1 MTFRS
6 AVDRFF
12 LFAAIAIVTLVTL
25 NIFPATSFST
35 FGSTKQIEISLPKDA
50 NLINVRDYG
59 AKGNGISDD
68 TEAIRQAVQANL
80 NGDLPQEVLRNR
92 TILFP
97 AGTYLVSDTITWS
110 DKNGQSSLT
119 WQGEGFGRT
128 ILKLKDSSKAFSNS
142 QQPHS
147 LIEIN
152 DKEAVSD
159 SFACL
164 SRSVWDLSRLVGDT
178 ECNRAEAL
186 GKNYIFDL
194 SLNIGKNNPGAIG
207 INFNN
212 SENGAI
218 ENVAIVSED
227 KKGAVGL
234 YLGNNFVAGLVKNL
248 TIKGFDV
255 GISGGTTI
263 NSITLENLLLEKQN
277 RVGIENKYL
286 SLAIRRLL
294 SINSVPAVSNSGK
307 NSSIVLID
315 SELRGGDRNNVG
327 IENNGQIFIRN
338 VSIQGYQTSIALG
351 NSPRDRVIKKLKEV
365 TPTKITEFVSSAP
378 LSVFAP
384 PKLKTPPK
392 SLNVYIEETPKF
404 IDRNLHNWAN
414 VVNYGA
420 KPNDGID
427 DSVAIQKAIDS
438 GKNTVYFPWGTY
450 DLQTSA
456 IVRGKVRRMLGFNST
471 VRSNSSAFIFAN
483 KEYPI
488 LLERFNFT
496 ENSQLE
502 HHSLQSVILRHTYV
516 PTVRNVV
523 EKSLLLLENVTT
535 GAIAISKEQQVY
547 AHQLNCNLSN
557 SHPAIE
563 NDNGI
568 VWLFGYYSNL
578 ANTAAASFNGALTE
592 IHAGLFSANSPD
604 NSTKIPLLIN
614 KDASVSAIYQELS
627 LNSPFQIQIQE
638 THHQQTKILTRKSLA
653 DRERFVMPLYFGYEY
668 KNFSQKNK

>member
-6 AVDRFF
+6 AADRFL
-12 LFAAIAIVTLVTL
+12 LFTAIAIVTLVTL
-25 NIFPATSFST
+25 NILPAFPFAS
-35 FGSTKQIEISLPKDA
+35 FGSIKQIEIALPKDA
-50 NLINVRDYG
+50 NFINIRDYG
-59 AKGNGISDD
+59 AKGNGTSDD
-68 TEAIRQAVQANL
+68 TEAIRQAVKTNF
-80 NGDLPQEVLRNR
+80 NSDR

-97 AGTYLVSDTITWS
+97 AGTYLVSDTIAWG
-110 DKNGQSSLT
+110 DKNRQSSLT
-119 WQGEGFGRT
+119 WQGEGFGKT
-128 ILKLKDSSKAFSNS
+128 IIKLKDNSKAFSNS

-152 DKEAVSD
+152 DKETASDRAKAV
-159 SFACL
+159 
-164 SRSVWDLSRLVGDT
+164 
-178 ECNRAEAL
+178 
-186 GKNYIFDL
+186 GKNYLFDL

-234 YLGNNFVAGLVKNL
+234 YLGNNFASGLVKNL

-255 GISGGTTI
+255 AISGGTTT

-294 SINSVPAVSNSGK
+294 SINSVPAVSNSGGK

-315 SELRGGDRNNVG
+315 SELRGGDRNKVA

-338 VSIQGYQTSIALG
+338 VTIQGYQTSIALG
-351 NSPRDRVIKKLKEV
+351 NSPREQISKKLKEV
-365 TPTKITEFVSSAP
+365 TSTKITEYVSSAP
-378 LSVFAP
+378 LAVFDP

-502 HHSLQSVILRHTYV
+502 HRSLQTVILRHTYV
-516 PTVRNVV
+516 PKVKNIVA
-523 EKSLLLLENVTT
+523 KSLLLLENVTT
-535 GAIAISKEQQVY
+535 GAIALSKEQQLY
-547 AHQLNCNLSN
+547 AHQLNSKLSN
-557 SHPAIE
+557 SNPSIE
-563 NDNGI
+563 NNNGI

-592 IHAGLFSANSPD
+592 IYAGLFSTNYPD
-604 NSTKIPLLIN
+604 NSTNMPLLIN
-614 KDASVSAIYQELS
+614 KEASMSAVYRELS
-627 LNSPFQIQIQE
+627 LDSPFQIQIQE
-638 THHQQTKILTRKSLA
+638 THRQQTKILTRKSLA
-653 DRERFVMPLYFGYEY
+653 DREKFVMPLYIGYEY
-668 KNFSQKNK
+668 KNFYKKNK

>member
-6 AVDRFF
+6 AADRFL
-12 LFAAIAIVTLVTL
+12 LFTAIAIVTLVTL
-25 NIFPATSFST
+25 NILPAFPFAS
-35 FGSTKQIEISLPKDA
+35 FGSIKQIEIALPKDA
-50 NLINVRDYG
+50 NFINIRDYG
-59 AKGNGISDD
+59 AKGNGTSDD
-68 TEAIRQAVQANL
+68 TEAIRQAVKTNF
-80 NGDLPQEVLRNR
+80 NSDR

-97 AGTYLVSDTITWS
+97 AGTYLVSDTIAWG
-110 DKNGQSSLT
+110 DKNRQSSLT
-119 WQGEGFGRT
+119 WQGEGFGKT
-128 ILKLKDSSKAFSNS
+128 IIKLKDNSKAFSNL

-152 DKEAVSD
+152 DKETASDRAKAV
-159 SFACL
+159 
-164 SRSVWDLSRLVGDT
+164 
-178 ECNRAEAL
+178 
-186 GKNYIFDL
+186 GKNYLFDL

-234 YLGNNFVAGLVKNL
+234 YLGNNFASGLVKNL

-255 GISGGTTI
+255 AISGGTTT

-294 SINSVPAVSNSGK
+294 SINSVPAVSNSGGK

-315 SELRGGDRNNVG
+315 SELRGGDRNKVA

-338 VSIQGYQTSIALG
+338 VNIQGYQTSIALG
-351 NSPRDRVIKKLKEV
+351 NLPREQISKKLKEV
-365 TPTKITEFVSSAP
+365 TPTKITEYVSSAP
-378 LSVFAP
+378 LAVFDP

-502 HHSLQSVILRHTYV
+502 HRSLQTVILRHTYV
-516 PTVRNVV
+516 PKVKNIVA
-523 EKSLLLLENVTT
+523 KSLLLLENVTT
-535 GAIAISKEQQVY
+535 GAIALSKEQQLY
-547 AHQLNCNLSN
+547 AHQLNSNLSN
-557 SHPAIE
+557 SNPSIE
-563 NDNGI
+563 NNNGI

-578 ANTAAASFNGALTE
+578 ANTAAASFNG
-592 IHAGLFSANSPD
+592 
-604 NSTKIPLLIN
+604 
-614 KDASVSAIYQELS
+614 
-627 LNSPFQIQIQE
+627 
-638 THHQQTKILTRKSLA
+638 
-653 DRERFVMPLYFGYEY
+653 
-668 KNFSQKNK
+668 

>member
-6 AVDRFF
+6 AADRFF

-25 NIFPATSFST
+25 NILPPFSFAS

-68 TEAIRQAVQANL
+68 TETIRQAVKANL
-80 NGDLPQEVLRNR
+80 NSDR

-97 AGTYLVSDTITWS
+97 AGTYLVSDTIAWG

-128 ILKLKDSSKAFSNS
+128 IIKLKDSSKAFSNS

-152 DKEAVSD
+152 DKEALSD
-159 SFACL
+159 REAC
-164 SRSVWDLSRLVGDT
+164 T
-178 ECNRAEAL
+178 ECNRTKAV
-186 GKNYIFDL
+186 GKNYLFDL

-207 INFNN
+207 IDFNN

-234 YLGNNFVAGLVKNL
+234 YLGNNFAAGLVKNL

-255 GISGGTTI
+255 GISGGRTI

-294 SINSVPAVSNSGK
+294 SINSVPAVSNSGGK

-315 SELRGGDRNNVG
+315 SELRGGDRNNVA
-327 IENNGQIFIRN
+327 IENNSQIFLRN
-338 VSIQGYQTSIALG
+338 VTIQGYKTSIELG
-351 NSPRDRVIKKLKEV
+351 NSPREQIIKKFKDV

-378 LSVFAP
+378 LAVFAP

-392 SLNVYIEETPKF
+392 SLNLYVEETPKF

-456 IVRGKVRRMLGFNST
+456 IVRGKVRRMLGFNSI
-471 VRSNSSAFIFAN
+471 VRSNSSAFVFAN

-502 HHSLQSVILRHTYV
+502 HHSLQTVILRHTYV
-516 PTVRNVV
+516 PKVRNVV

-535 GAIAISKEQQVY
+535 GAIAISQEQQVY
-547 AHQLNCNLSN
+547 AHQLNCNLSSSN
-557 SHPAIE
+557 PSIE

-592 IHAGLFSANSPD
+592 IYAGLFSTNSPD
-604 NSTKIPLLIN
+604 NSTNIPLLIN
-614 KDASVSAIYQELS
+614 KDASVSAVYRELS
-627 LNSPFQIQIQE
+627 LNSPFQIQIEE
-638 THHQQTKILTRKSLA
+638 THLQQTKILTRKSLA

-668 KNFSQKNK
+668 KNFYKKNK